1 MRIMKRTLAL
11 LLSLTMLMSLLI
23 VPANAADE
31 DVVLKITPDKTSIN
45 TATAQDVTYTV
56 SVEVKDSSVKIG
68 GIQFTLDA
76 PSGVT
81 VPKTYYEGFWTN
93 EEQLKTKSQY
103 GVVKSGIFETFEYT
117 FPTQIFIASG
127 TTDDR
132 NLHENA
138 EIMKIKVSV
147 AENTTGS
154 LNFTAKNVEF
164 AKVDGGA

>member
-45 TATAQDVTYTV
+45 TATAQDVTYTI
-56 SVEVKDSSVKIG
+56 SVEVKDSNVKIG

-103 GVVKSGIFETFEYT
+103 GVVKSGIFETFE
-117 FPTQIFIASG
+117 
-127 TTDDR
+127 
-132 NLHENA
+132 
-138 EIMKIKVSV
+138 
-147 AENTTGS
+147 
-154 LNFTAKNVEF
+154 
-164 AKVDGGA
+164 